1 MQYENFDQLALAKLT
16 QQHDMLEF
24 RRISSFL
31 YRRIGKY
38 EFSIELSK
46 VDGIYRVSLFRFF
59 FTSSFLF
66 FSSKSS

>member
-46 VDGIYRVSLFRFF
+46 VDGIYRVTFFLFLSRAAF
-59 FTSSFLF
+59 SFL
-66 FSSKSS
+66 